1 MRIIALVLAVLLV
14 ACGGGPTAPI
24 PALPAG
30 QSAKPPAQPAPAKP
44 SFPGAPATATGDALA
59 WVLDAIVKRQG
70 KVERAEL
77 EAHFDA
83 SFLAKVPVEQAQ
95 KIFGEMS
102 QQLADLA
109 LVDARSDDEQLV
121 ARATARGIK
130 L

>member
-1 MRIIALVLAVLLV
+1 MPRGRGDLPAISRRSRGDLASGAPAHGNRAVMRTILLVLAVLLI
-14 ACGGGPTAPI
+14 ACGGGPPAPAA
-24 PALPAG
+24 PDPGAG
-30 QSAKPPAQPAPAKP
+30 QAAKPPAKPSPAKP

-95 KIFGEMS
+95 KIFG
-102 QQLADLA
+102 
-109 LVDARSDDEQLV
+109 
-121 ARATARGIK
+121 
-130 L
+130 